1 MKKLWH
7 LLNKEIKWKNKFI
20 GEIMKKLFVCLT
32 FTLTLF
38 LCAGFVSAQ
47 TAKQLL
53 NQIGRTPVKTVKP
66 KGEMR
71 IFTKE
76 GEEVI
81 TNFPSDNLLAAPK
94 IHIVFPN
101 INKQDRYPSVYII
114 SDEELDKAKIK
125 EMYPDFYGKYYFVT
139 VKLENEENNFST
151 FLTKDLL
158 PYIEINYAVLANP
171 DQRTLI
177 AKNSFAL
184 SYLENLKEISAY
196 LKNAA
201 LGFEYSSPLPKIE
214 TTQGLNLWADGP
226 VDNMAA
232 LHANLAAQGL
242 VYLENFAYNITS
254 GKLMQGSANI
264 DFLFNKEGRKI
275 SKITPYQQFKILD
288 LDRDYASLFWL
299 NLKSESGYKLA
310 YVPQDLRIAPPL
322 LNWNK
327 EQALFNIISGANEG
341 NVKIYGKTDF
351 NKKFTVKFN
360 IISSV
365 EQARKEAKKQAKKQA
380 KSTKK

>member
-1 MKKLWH
+1 MKKL
-7 LLNKEIKWKNKFI
+7 LVF
-20 GEIMKKLFVCLT
+20 LT
-32 FTLTLF
+32 FI
-38 LCAGFVSAQ
+38 CCVGFVSAQ
-47 TAKQLL
+47 TAQQLL
-53 NQIGRTPVKTVKP
+53 NQIGRTPVKAVKP

-81 TNFPSDNLLAAPK
+81 TNFPSANLIAAPK
-94 IHIVFPN
+94 IHVVFPTEN
-101 INKQDRYPSVYII
+101 TQNRYPSVYII
-114 SDEELDKAKIK
+114 SDEELDKAKIA
-125 EMYPDFYGKYYFVT
+125 EMYPKFYGKYYFVT
-139 VKLENEENNFST
+139 VRLEEGENNFSN

-158 PYIEINYAVLANP
+158 PYMELNYAILA
-171 DQRTLI
+171 DAAQRTLI

-184 SYLENLKEISAY
+184 AYLANLKEISAY

-254 GKLMQGSANI
+254 GKLTQGSANME
-264 DFLFNKEGRKI
+264 FLFNKEGRKI
-275 SKITPYQQFKILD
+275 SKTMPYQQFNTLD
-288 LDRDYASLFWL
+288 LDKDYGSLFWL
-299 NLKSESGYKLA
+299 NLKTKSGYAMA
-310 YVPQDLRIAPPL
+310 YIPQDLRIAPPL

-327 EQALFNIISGANEG
+327 EQASFNIIPGAGEG
-341 NVKIYGKTDF
+341 KIKVSGKTDF
-351 NKKFTVKFN
+351 GKKFKAKFN
-360 IISSV
+360 LISSV
-365 EQARKEAKKQAKKQA
+365 EQARKEARKKAKKQA
-380 KSTKK
+380 KNTKK

>member
-1 MKKLWH
+1 MKKL
-7 LLNKEIKWKNKFI
+7 LVF
-20 GEIMKKLFVCLT
+20 LT

-38 LCAGFVSAQ
+38 LCAGFLSAQ

-53 NQIGRTPVKTVKP
+53 NQIGRAPVKTVKP

-76 GEEVI
+76 GEEII
-81 TNFPSDNLLAAPK
+81 TNFPSANLLSAPK
-94 IHIVFPN
+94 IHVVFPTEN
-101 INKQDRYPSVYII
+101 TQNRYPSVYII
-114 SDEELDKAKIK
+114 SDEELDKAKIA
-125 EMYPDFYGKYYFVT
+125 EMYPKFYGKYYFIT

-151 FLTKDLL
+151 FLIKDLL
-158 PYIEINYAVLANP
+158 PYIEVNYAILSDT

-184 SYLENLKEISAY
+184 NYLANLKEISAY

-254 GKLMQGSANI
+254 GKLTQGSANME
-264 DFLFNKEGRKI
+264 FLFNKQGRKI
-275 SKITPYQQFKILD
+275 SKTTPYQQFDTLD
-288 LDRDYASLFWL
+288 LDKDYASLFWL
-299 NLKSESGYKLA
+299 NLKSKSGYAMA
-310 YVPQDLRIAPPL
+310 YIPQDLRIAPPL
-322 LNWNK
+322 LNWNN
-327 EQALFNIISGANEG
+327 EQALFNIIPGAGVGKIKVSGKAEFG
-341 NVKIYGKTDF
+341 
-351 NKKFTVKFN
+351 KKFSAKFN

-365 EQARKEAKKQAKKQA
+365 EQARKEAQKQAKKQA
-380 KSTKK
+380 KNTKK